1 MPFDFAMFLSLLG
14 SGLHISSE
22 TISTG
27 GEFVANR
34 CIITMLNIRGTSM
47 TRTSLLIALVVSAW
61 PVAAQNP
68 VAYSAESIARG
79 GQIYKLHCPACHG
92 ADGRAQMDVISDA
105 TDLTEPEAYYNGT
118 SEQDM
123 FISIR
128 DGAGVGMPPW
138 TMQLK
143 DEADMWRLV
152 NFIRSL
158 WTQEQRDNF

>member
-1 MPFDFAMFLSLLG
+1 
-14 SGLHISSE
+14 
-22 TISTG
+22 
-27 GEFVANR
+27 
-34 CIITMLNIRGTSM
+34 MLYIRGNPM
-47 TRTSLLIALVVSAW
+47 TRITLLIALVVSAW
-61 PVAAQNP
+61 PAAAQNP
-68 VAYSAESIARG
+68 VAYSDESVTRG
-79 GQIYKLHCPACHG
+79 GQIYQLHCTACHG

-105 TDLTEPEAYYNGT
+105 TDLTDPEAYYNGA

-158 WTQEQRDNF
+158 WTQQQRDNF